1 MFSERSGVVNIALE
15 GLMLFGAFI
24 GIVTTLLMGDT
35 WGSMTPW
42 IALLFAAIGSGLFA
56 LLHAVASI
64 TFRAHQVVSGVAI
77 NFLALGLT
85 VFAIKKIFGKGQT
98 DFIQYRIEKLM
109 FGSFGYSSN
118 RKNLFL
124 KCTVNIVYCYYFSV
138 CRLVCHL

>member
-1 MFSERSGVVNIALE
+1 MQLCFTLGTYTHEQGGKINELLDILAILVTGTLYTAAPLIFTALGGVFSERSGVVNIALE

-64 TFRAHQVVSGVAI
+64 TFRADQ
-77 NFLALGLT
+77 
-85 VFAIKKIFGKGQT
+85 
-98 DFIQYRIEKLM
+98 
-109 FGSFGYSSN
+109 
-118 RKNLFL
+118 
-124 KCTVNIVYCYYFSV
+124 
-138 CRLVCHL
+138 